1 MIDYPVI
8 PEQIVV
14 HLGAPSSDA
23 QNVTENFADYIKNV
37 ASSEIYPT
45 WPTEAI
51 KANILAQISV
61 ALNRVYTEYYRSAGR
76 DFDITSSPAYDQTY
90 IYQRNIFSNI
100 SEIVDEIFNSYI
112 KREAFIEPLFATF
125 CDGVEVNCNGLSQ
138 WGSVT
143 LANQGLS
150 AFEIL
155 QNYYGNDIE
164 LVDNVEVTNIPSS
177 APRVALREG
186 DTGRDVELM
195 QIRLNR
201 ISGNFPGIPKIYP
214 TDGFFDTS
222 TTDAVRKFQEVF
234 NLTPDGI
241 IGRST
246 WYRIQNVYNAV
257 KKLQTVNSEGLR
269 IQDISTQYTN
279 TLQVGDASAGV
290 LALQYYL
297 NYISTFVPTV
307 LGVSVDGSFGPGTRD
322 SVISFQKT
330 YNLEQ
335 NGIVDRVVW
344 ESIQN
349 IYYSFLM
356 SIPFEYSEG
365 VLLPFP
371 GRVLRI
377 GVEGED
383 VRALQEYLNF
393 ISRTYTSISTIP
405 VDGVYGP
412 ATAAAVSEFKR
423 IFDIPGDAERVSVQ
437 TWDAI
442 TNVYDDL
449 YNGAIAREGQFPG
462 YNVGGEEN

>member
-1 MIDYPVI
+1 MIDYPII
-8 PEQIVV
+8 PEKIVI
-14 HLGAPSSDA
+14 HLGAPSSDEP
-23 QNVTENFADYIKNV
+23 NVTETFADYIKNV

-61 ALNRVYTEYYRSAGR
+61 ALNRVYTAFYRSAGR

-90 IYQRNIFSNI
+90 IYQRNIFANI

-112 KREAFIEPLFATF
+112 RRQGFIEPLFATF

-143 LANQGLS
+143 LANQGLD
-150 AFEIL
+150 AFAIL
-155 QNYYGNDIE
+155 QNYYGDNIE
-164 LVDNVEVTNIPSS
+164 LVDNVEVSNIERG
-177 APRVALREG
+177 APEVPLQEG

-214 TDGFFDTS
+214 TDGFFDSS

-234 NLTPDGI
+234 NLTVDGI

-257 KKLQTVNSEGLR
+257 KRLQTVNSEGLR
-269 IQDISTQYTN
+269 IEDLSTQYTD
-279 TLQVGDASAGV
+279 TLQEGDASGGV
-290 LALQYYL
+290 ITLQYYL
-297 NYISTFVPTV
+297 DYISTFVPTV
-307 LGVSVDGSFGPGTRD
+307 LGVNVDGSFGPATRN

-330 YNLEQ
+330 YDMQ
-335 NGIVDRVVW
+335 QTGVVDRVVW
-344 ESIQN
+344 ERIQN
-349 IYYSFLM
+349 TYYSL
-356 SIPFEYSEG
+356 ITRVPFEFSEG

-371 GRVLRI
+371 GRVLRL
-377 GVEGED
+377 GLEGDD
-383 VRALQEYLNF
+383 VRVLQEYLNF
-393 ISRTYTSISTIP
+393 ISETYTSIPTLT
-405 VDGVYGP
+405 VDGVYGQS
-412 ATAAAVSEFKR
+412 TADAVEEFKR
-423 IFDIPGDAERVSVQ
+423 IFDIPGNPQRVSVQ

-442 TNVYDDL
+442 VNVYDDL
-449 YNGAIAREGQFPG
+449 YNGAVAREGQYPG
-462 YNVGGEEN
+462 YVIGGEES

>member
-14 HLGAPSSDA
+14 HLGAPSSDD

-143 LANQGLS
+143 LANQGLN

-164 LVDNVEVTNIPSS
+164 LVDNVEVANIPSS

-279 TLQVGDASAGV
+279 TLQEGDASAGV

-330 YNLEQ
+330 YNLDQ

-349 IYYSFLM
+349 TYYSFLM
-356 SIPFEYSEG
+356 SIPFEYSAG
-365 VLLPFP
+365 LLLPFP

-377 GVEGED
+377 GIEGED

-393 ISRTYTSISTIP
+393 ISKTYTSIP
-405 VDGVYGP
+405 AVRVDGVYGP
-412 ATAAAVSEFKR
+412 ATASAVSEFKR
-423 IFDIPGDAERVSVQ
+423 LFDIPGDEERVSVQ

-442 TNVYDDL
+442 TSVYDDL

-462 YNVGGEEN
+462 YTIGGEEN